1 MSATLV
7 ADKDARRDGDEPDDF
22 FPSHETRIDLR
33 GRTILVIEDH
43 LDSCRALNLMVEH
56 TGANSLTARNGLDA
70 LGLVKRHKVHLILCD
85 LRMPVMD
92 GYEFIRRLRKDSL
105 LARIPVIAVTA
116 FGMDEDLQ
124 RTRRAG
130 FLAHMVKPITWTALA
145 SLLARVLQSH

>member
-1 MSATLV
+1 MSPTLV
-7 ADKDARRDGDEPDDF
+7 AGENARRDGDEPDAF

-43 LDSCRALNLMVEH
+43 FDSCRALNLMVEH
-56 TGANSLTARNGLDA
+56 TGANCLTARNGLDA
-70 LGLVKRHKVHLILCD
+70 LGLVTRHKVHLILCD

-92 GYEFIRRLRKDSL
+92 GYEFIRRMRKDPL

-124 RTRRAG
+124 RTRKAG

-145 SLLARVLQSH
+145 SMLARVLQSH